1 MDRRFPILY
10 DRTFYLFGMKGVGK
24 RAWLN
29 HELPGAVYVDLN
41 DERLLAKLQRNP
53 QLLRQ
58 QLQTVS
64 PGQWVVICELQRLPS
79 LIDEV
84 YPLVANQGLRFALLS
99 SNIHQLKTEHNQ
111 KLNSGQIPIKRI
123 YPLTPIELGETFDVD
138 EVLRYGTIPS
148 VWNSPDR
155 VSILNHLHSS
165 LQIDLRDTVRSKV
178 SLKQLTGFIKFIPIA
193 VSLHGQS
200 LDVQS
205 VAKQC
210 DIDIEYVHLYMD
222 VLQDIMLA
230 TLLPA
235 YRTKYRRDGRPKKPS
250 KKLSSARGYNRET
263 TNKTTKNT
271 GKSSKRQLKL
281 PKLPKSSRLLPK
293 LYWND
298 CGLLRAFGN
307 NLGPVSEDER
317 ATLMEGWILGQLT
330 AYNEQMDIFDQ
341 ITHWKSARTSSTVAF
356 LLIRGDQCIAI
367 DIKNTADYTKD
378 TLKGLNS
385 VASLAGLTHRI
396 LVYTG
401 TKDESENDIDILTL
415 SSFQEA
421 AKNNSLWA

>member
-1 MDRRFPILY
+1 MNRRFPILY

-24 RAWLN
+24 RAWLD

-53 QLLRQ
+53 QLLKQ

-99 SNIHQLKTEHNQ
+99 SNIHQLKTEYNQ
-111 KLNSGQIPIKRI
+111 KLASGQIPIKRI

-210 DIDIEYVHLYMD
+210 DIDIEYVYLYMD

-235 YRTKYRRDGRPKKPS
+235 YRMKYRRDGRLKKPS
-250 KKLSSARGYNRET
+250 KRLSSARGYNRET
-263 TNKTTKNT
+263 TDKTTKHT

-281 PKLPKSSRLLPK
+281 PKLPKSSRLQPK

-307 NLGPVSEDER
+307 NLGPPSEDER
-317 ATLMEGWILGQLT
+317 ASLIEGWILGQLT
-330 AYNEQMDIFDQ
+330 AYNEQMSIFDQ
-341 ITHWKSARTSSTVAF
+341 ITHWKSARTNSTVTF
-356 LLIRGDQCIAI
+356 LLTRDDQRIAI

-385 VASLAGLTHRI
+385 VASLAGLTRRI

-401 TKDESENDIDILTL
+401 TKDKSENDIDILTV

-421 AKNNSLWA
+421 AKNNSLWI